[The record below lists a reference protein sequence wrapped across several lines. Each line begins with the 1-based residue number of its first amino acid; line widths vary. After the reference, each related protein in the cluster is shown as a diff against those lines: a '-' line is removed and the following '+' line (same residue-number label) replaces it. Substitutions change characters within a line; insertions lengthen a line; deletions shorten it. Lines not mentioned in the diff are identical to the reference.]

1 VQQGIINMGWY
12 YWIFV
17 RLLELSLNESILFYM
32 DIVMTTKKKRAGFV
46 ANSKSR
52 RRSRMR
58 RQKGGYTEKNIKGNK
73 GLGLKRNKRRT

>member
-1 VQQGIINMGWY
+1 
-12 YWIFV
+12 
-17 RLLELSLNESILFYM
+17 
-32 DIVMTTKKKRAGFV
+32 MTTKKKRAGFV